1 MANTAREADTIVADA
16 VGDDLPNPVVD
27 GELEQQTN
35 TDFLA
40 RDDDF
45 PPRKSVKVFQI
56 YHFLSSQ
63 PLKYYL
69 VIVKY
74 NMAINRKF
82 PFFFPNYLWLW
93 KCFYVDVRYQ
103 KDEPETAGKEEKKEW
118 MENFKSTLIVSGV
131 VIAIIGAIF
140 AVAKKI
146 KEAWIESIYSHYTW
160 DFGIYLTVGFNVLRS
175 RHIPCWTC

>member
-69 VIVKY
+69 AIVKY

-82 PFFFPNYLWLW
+82 PFFPPIIYDYESASMLMFVTRRTNLKLL
-93 KCFYVDVRYQ
+93 
-103 KDEPETAGKEEKKEW
+103 EKRKRKNGW
-118 MENFKSTLIVSGV
+118 RISSQ
-131 VIAIIGAIF
+131 
-140 AVAKKI
+140 
-146 KEAWIESIYSHYTW
+146 
-160 DFGIYLTVGFNVLRS
+160 
-175 RHIPCWTC
+175 P

>member
-1 MANTAREADTIVADA
+1 MANTAGEADTVVADA

-82 PFFFPNYLWLW
+82 PFFSPIIYDYESMLMFVTRRTNLKL
-93 KCFYVDVRYQ
+93 R
-103 KDEPETAGKEEKKEW
+103 EKRKRKNGW
-118 MENFKSTLIVSGV
+118 RISSQ
-131 VIAIIGAIF
+131 
-140 AVAKKI
+140 
-146 KEAWIESIYSHYTW
+146 
-160 DFGIYLTVGFNVLRS
+160 
-175 RHIPCWTC
+175 P